1 MKDKTSVFSL
11 SCVHP
16 DAVRKIILGLK
27 NSKSYGV
34 DTIDTYIIKLMVDD
48 ILPAVTHIVNLSIQH
63 AAFPSLYKIAK
74 VIPLHKKDDPLLPKN
89 YRPVA
94 ILCIISK
101 VIERVIFLQIVEYM
115 NCNNLFHPNHHGFRA
130 HHSTSTAMIQMYDS
144 WVQAVDKGE
153 LTGVCMLDMSAAFD
167 VVDHVILLDK
177 LKLYGFDD
185 KSLKWMEDYLSGR
198 TQAVYVD
205 GALSPFLSV
214 NVGVPQGSI
223 LGPLCYVLFT
233 NDLPETVLDNQS
245 HVHWSHLTTHCA
257 ECGGLCCFADDST
270 YSVSSDDQDIL
281 ENKLN
286 ERYAVLAQYMGNN
299 KLKLNDDKTH
309 LLIMT
314 TKQKQRLININ
325 VKIDTPTEEIRP
337 IKSEKLLGI
346 FIQDDLKWTDYIQ
359 NNEKSLIKQLNS
371 RLNALKMI
379 SYVASFKVRLMIA
392 NGVFCSKLIFQI
404 SLWGGTE
411 EFLLNSLQ
419 IVQNKAARFVA
430 RRGIYTPVADLL
442 KQCGWLSVRQLVFY
456 HSVMQIYKTIF
467 TTYPQYINSKLSN
480 QFPYNTRLAQ
490 SDSVRMGADFQ
501 SKLELTEKSFMNR
514 ATISYNL
521 LPPELRRTPKLET
534 FKEKL
539 KVWVQEN
546 VKI

>member
-1 MKDKTSVFSL
+1 
-11 SCVHP
+11 
-16 DAVRKIILGLK
+16 
-27 NSKSYGV
+27 
-34 DTIDTYIIKLMVDD
+34 
-48 ILPAVTHIVNLSIQH
+48 
-63 AAFPSLYKIAK
+63 
-74 VIPLHKKDDPLLPKN
+74 
-89 YRPVA
+89 
-94 ILCIISK
+94 
-101 VIERVIFLQIVEYM
+101 
-115 NCNNLFHPNHHGFRA
+115 
-130 HHSTSTAMIQMYDS
+130 MIQMYDS
-144 WVQAVDKGE
+144 WVQTVDKGE